1 MKAFNMLLKVW
12 NKSEM
17 KSMEDYHN
25 LCLKWGVLLLIHMS
39 EKIRN
44 SRQRNYT
51 LCSCHYMSVAALS
64 QDAMLEMTKVQ
75 IFFPILKCICF
86 RGKGMGGDVFYIS
99 KRYSK
104 ANNKYLSS
112 YDPKKAKHFK
122 TQIMY
127 MVISFLNFFQHAR

>member
-1 MKAFNMLLKVW
+1 
-12 NKSEM
+12 
-17 KSMEDYHN
+17 
-25 LCLKWGVLLLIHMS
+25 
-39 EKIRN
+39 
-44 SRQRNYT
+44 
-51 LCSCHYMSVAALS
+51 
-64 QDAMLEMTKVQ
+64 
-75 IFFPILKCICF
+75 
-86 RGKGMGGDVFYIS
+86 MGGDVFYIS